1 MIIFLIGFMGS
12 GKSTTGKKLAMRLGY
27 AYLDT
32 DSQIVSKF
40 GMSVNEIFDRLGEE
54 KFRDAEFRLLNEL
67 IRRKNIVVSTGG
79 GFPCLGENMEIINRY
94 GFSIYLKVSPSDLY
108 QRLSTRKQKRPLIRD
123 LSDAD
128 LKRYIDQKLAE
139 RESYYSRA
147 RHTVDGLH
155 VSQDELIRLLHG

>member
-79 GFPCLGENMEIINRY
+79 GLPCHGQNMEIINRH
-94 GFSIYLKVSPSDLY
+94 GISIYLKVSPSDLY
-108 QRLSTRKQKRPLIRD
+108 QRLLTRKHKRPLIRD

-128 LKRYIDQKLAE
+128 LKRYIEQKLAE

-155 VSQDELIRLLHG
+155 VSPDELIRLLHG